1 VIEPAATGRRDERA
15 ENRPRAVLGVI
26 VAPGLAHDVTSRIAS
41 ELLQDLRA
49 RYDSVDWH
57 VELEVDRLVVPPASL
72 TEIFRRREAQAARR

>member
-49 RYDSVDWH
+49 RYDSVDLAGP
-57 VELEVDRLVVPPASL
+57 VAIVVGAEGAGHAPAHP
-72 TEIFRRREAQAARR
+72 